1 MPFRPHS
8 CRAVGVDPRTMF
20 GRMRSKT
27 FLFIGVRI
35 MVNTGKAII
44 AGLGARALT
53 GGLIGFILVFVLIY
67 WLLGGSR

>member
-1 MPFRPHS
+1 
-8 CRAVGVDPRTMF
+8 MF

>member
-1 MPFRPHS
+1 
-8 CRAVGVDPRTMF
+8 
-20 GRMRSKT
+20 
-27 FLFIGVRI
+27 

-53 GGLIGFILVFVLIY
+53 GSLIGFILLFLLIY